1 MSLTNHQNT
10 EKNKV
15 ITSLREN
22 RIRPTVLQGLA
33 GTGKTYTIP
42 FIVEDLGLLPN
53 QVLFTAYTGTAV
65 LNMNQDYAMTLHSLL
80 YRPVIHFGM
89 VVGFKKCSMLEM
101 QEKLAGIRLIVMDE
115 MSMTPADIMEDIE
128 RVCRT
133 LGIYLLLVGDF
144 FQLPPIGQPHPYLDV
159 FDGKLDQPMR
169 QTLDSPILT
178 AAHQVRKGE
187 FIKEGIYGDSLFV
200 GRKNNINPDWLHRDN
215 QFLCGLNVTKAK
227 LNTQIADGRTTPIIG
242 DRIIFL
248 KNDLE
253 QGISNGTRGEIL
265 SLKSSF
271 DLYEIGVRTNY
282 GDELRVNATWQ
293 RDPTTSERKAG
304 YKTSFDLAYA
314 ITTHKS
320 QGATLNKGVIID
332 ESFYFGREDKEV
344 SRRWLY
350 TALTRFQHK
359 AVLLR

>member
-1 MSLTNHQNT
+1 MLTNHQNT

-22 RIRPTVLQGLA
+22 RMRPTVLQGLA

-42 FIVEDLGLLPN
+42 FIVEDLGLLSS

-65 LNMNQDYAMTLHSLL
+65 LNMNQDYSTTLHSLL
-80 YRPVIHFGM
+80 YRPVIQFGR
-89 VVGFKKCSMLEM
+89 VVGFKKCSILELE
-101 QEKLAGIRLIVMDE
+101 EKLAGIRFIVMDE
-115 MSMTPADIMEDIE
+115 MSMTPLDIMEDME
-128 RVCRT
+128 RVCRYF
-133 LGIYLLLVGDF
+133 GIYLLLVGDF
-144 FQLPPIGQPHPYLDV
+144 FQLPPIGQPHPYLNV

-169 QTLDSPILT
+169 QALDSPILS
-178 AAHQVRKGE
+178 AAHQVRNGE
-187 FIKEGIYGDSLFV
+187 FIKEGIYGENLFV
-200 GRKNNINPDWLHRDN
+200 GRKNNINPDWLAKDN
-215 QFLCGLNVTKAK
+215 AWLCGLNATRVK
-227 LNTQIADGRTTPIIG
+227 LNTQIADGRTTPIVG
-242 DRIIFL
+242 DKIIFL

-271 DLYEIGVRTNY
+271 DLYEMQVRTNY

-293 RDPTTSERKAG
+293 RDPTSSERKAG

-314 ITTHKS
+314 ITVHKA
-320 QGATLNKGVIID
+320 QGATLDKGIIVD
-332 ESFYFGREDKEV
+332 ESFYFGRENKEI
-344 SRRWLY
+344 SLRWLY
-350 TALTRFQHK
+350 TALTRFQNK